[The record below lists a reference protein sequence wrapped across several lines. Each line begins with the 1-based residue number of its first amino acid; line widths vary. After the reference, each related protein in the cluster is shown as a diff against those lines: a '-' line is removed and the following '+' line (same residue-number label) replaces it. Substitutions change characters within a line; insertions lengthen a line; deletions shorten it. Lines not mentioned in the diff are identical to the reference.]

1 MTIDSSALLAILLG
15 EQEAEAIAA
24 SIAGHARRLM
34 SAFSLLETGVAVEA
48 RKGEAGA
55 RELDVLLH
63 KLGVEIVP
71 LTPEQTELART
82 AWHTYGTGPHAAG
95 LNIGDCC
102 SYALSRYSGEPLL
115 YKGEDF
121 RKTDISSVL

>member
-1 MTIDSSALLAILLG
+1 
-15 EQEAEAIAA
+15 
-24 SIAGHARRLM
+24 M
-34 SAFSLLETGVAVEA
+34 SAFSLLETGVVVEA

-82 AWHTYGTGPHAAG
+82 A
-95 LNIGDCC
+95 
-102 SYALSRYSGEPLL
+102 
-115 YKGEDF
+115 
-121 RKTDISSVL
+121 